1 MSKVLTKVFLSSILL
16 GFTLAGCK
24 SKKVVSNQKTE
35 ETIVIDTDIV
45 GVITKVDLEHGEHAE
60 WFNKEISSYT
70 VDIESLSDFENN
82 PERLEALSVKI
93 FMGTWCED
101 SQREVPRFLNILS
114 FMGVTNYEIIGL
126 NRDKQ
131 SPQGYEKGMNI
142 DYVPTFIIYQNGK
155 EVNRIIESP
164 VESIEKD
171 LIAILQAKK
180 YTPNYQ

>member
-1 MSKVLTKVFLSSILL
+1 
-16 GFTLAGCK
+16 
-24 SKKVVSNQKTE
+24 
-35 ETIVIDTDIV
+35 
-45 GVITKVDLEHGEHAE
+45 
-60 WFNKEISSYT
+60 
-70 VDIESLSDFENN
+70 
-82 PERLEALSVKI
+82 
-93 FMGTWCED
+93 
-101 SQREVPRFLNILS
+101 
-114 FMGVTNYEIIGL
+114 MGVTNYEIIGL

>member
-93 FMGTWCED
+93 FMGT
-101 SQREVPRFLNILS
+101 
-114 FMGVTNYEIIGL
+114 
-126 NRDKQ
+126 
-131 SPQGYEKGMNI
+131 
-142 DYVPTFIIYQNGK
+142 
-155 EVNRIIESP
+155 
-164 VESIEKD
+164 
-171 LIAILQAKK
+171 
-180 YTPNYQ
+180 